1 MTNGEL
7 QSLNVRLDGMGNSL
21 KEVLELLKGDKFGQ
35 PGLVTRFNMTSKK
48 MQLMEEKNIQMGDS
62 LRVKLAEQEKKYQI
76 EIAALK
82 AAYDREIARLNL
94 KVVKIYWTTGAVSST
109 IALVI
114 SILVLAAKTM
124 GD

>member
-62 LRVKLAEQEKKYQI
+62 LRDKLVEQEKKYQT
-76 EIAALK
+76 EITALK
-82 AAYDREIARLNL
+82 AAYDREIVRLNL

>member
-62 LRVKLAEQEKKYQI
+62 LRDKLAEQEKKYQT
-76 EIAALK
+76 EITALK

-114 SILVLAAKTM
+114 SILVLVVKAM

>member
-62 LRVKLAEQEKKYQI
+62 LRVKLAEQEKKYQT
-76 EIAALK
+76 EITALK
-82 AAYDREIARLNL
+82 AAYDREIVRLNL

>member
-21 KEVLELLKGDKFGQ
+21 KEVLDLLKGDKFGQ
-35 PGLVTRFNMTSKK
+35 PGLVTRFNMTNKK

-62 LRVKLAEQEKKYQI
+62 LRDKLAEQEKKYQT

-94 KVVKIYWTTGAVSST
+94 KVVKIYWTTGVVSST